1 MDRNAR
7 IFSSLWHKELQLL
20 LCDDAV
26 GNDDG
31 ELSKGCGS
39 SEIVKGSR
47 EFFIATVDEL
57 VYREIALVRC
67 LAGIGCDGLQF
78 AEQALAVT
86 AQSNG
91 VKLAKA
97 LPIGFWHLPGHV
109 ARSS

>member
-1 MDRNAR
+1 MC
-7 IFSSLWHKELQLL
+7 H
-20 LCDDAV
+20 DAI
-26 GNDDG
+26 GDDDG
-31 ELSKGCGS
+31 ELSKGSGS

-57 VYREIALVRC
+57 VDREIALAGC

-86 AQSNG
+86 VQSNG

-97 LPIGFWHLPGHV
+97 LPIGFGICLDM
-109 ARSS
+109 